1 MNIITIIPARGGSKG
16 IPRKNV
22 RHIAGKPL
30 IVHSIE
36 QSMQS
41 SLVIE
46 TFVSTD
52 DDEIEAIS
60 AAAGATVIRRPAEIS
75 GDQATSESTLLH
87 LIQVLSEIGKPEPD
101 LVVFLQCTS
110 PVRKPA
116 DIDNAIKTLIDRQA
130 DSVLSVSPSHRFLW
144 TEEDGIPR
152 AVNYDFLHRPRRQD
166 MPPQYIENG
175 SIYVFRSQG
184 FLDSGNRLF
193 GKVALHPMDE
203 EAAVDIDTFIDFKL
217 AELIMLERIGTSL

>member
-1 MNIITIIPARGGSKG
+1 MNIITIIPARGGSKS
-16 IPRKNV
+16 IPKKNV
-22 RHIAGKPL
+22 RPIAGKPL

-75 GDQATSESTLLH
+75 GDQATSESTILH
-87 LIQVLSEIGKPEPD
+87 LIQALREIGKPEPD

-110 PVRKPA
+110 PVRQPA

-144 TEEDGIPR
+144 TEEDGIAR

-166 MPPQYIENG
+166 MSPQYIENG

-184 FLDSGNRLF
+184 FLDSENRLF
-193 GKVALHPMDE
+193 GKVVLHPMDE
-203 EAAVDIDTFIDFKL
+203 EAAVDIDTFIDLKL
-217 AELIMLERIGTSL
+217 AELIMLERIGTSS